1 MTKTSISAASWSVPQ
16 ELRRNFADA
25 VALLATANELAWRE
39 VDPAL
44 LELVW
49 ARVAELL
56 GYQAGL
62 GRRTVDARR
71 SGLGQEKV
79 AAAGRYADSPLFT
92 GQEHDCLEF
101 AEQFVLDV
109 ASMPKELLY
118 RAGRHFP
125 AENGLRTF
133 ALAVYITECIQRLE
147 MIATR
152 LLPQVEADG
161 APDAP
166 PPAAANAAGMQATW
180 WKYQACVQRYNYLD
194 PVSTELL
201 RLTCARTHNCAIC
214 QQLRLA
220 EAADA
225 GADEDM
231 TSKIDHFER
240 SDLPERTKVMLRI
253 VRAFI
258 TAPGMLTD
266 LDVRDARSH
275 FSGLQLSEICLD
287 VTKWSSQKYHVA
299 LGSDLAMAAEL
310 EVNEQGFAYF
320 AFGSDGNVAWQSP
333 QRQA

>member
-1 MTKTSISAASWSVPQ
+1 VTKTAGHAATWSVPQ
-16 ELRRNFADA
+16 ALRRDFPDA
-25 VALLATANELAWRE
+25 IELLAAANELAWCE
-39 VDPAL
+39 VDPVR
-44 LELVW
+44 LELVRV
-49 ARVAELL
+49 RVAELL
-56 GYQAGL
+56 GNQAGL
-62 GRRTVDARR
+62 DRR
-71 SGLGQEKV
+71 SAAARQRGLGEEKI
-79 AAAGRYADSPLFT
+79 AAVGRYAESSLFT
-92 GQEHDCLEF
+92 GPERDCLEF

-109 ASMPKELLY
+109 ASMPKELVL

-133 ALAVYITECIQRLE
+133 AVALYITECVQRLE

-152 LLPQVEADG
+152 LLAAEEGDG
-161 APDAP
+161 APDVP
-166 PPAAANAAGMQATW
+166 PPAAAAEAGMQATW
-180 WKYQACVQRYNYLD
+180 WNYQACVQRYKNLD
-194 PVSTELL
+194 PISTELL

-220 EAADA
+220 DAVDA

-231 TSKIDHFER
+231 TTKIDRFEQ

-266 LDVRDARSH
+266 ADVRAARSH
-275 FSGLQLSEICLD
+275 FSDLELSEICLD

-299 LGSDLAMAAEL
+299 LGSDLTMAAEL

-333 QRQA
+333 RHQV